1 MKKKKSISLAHNKT
15 LGHFIALGFY
25 LALGYFLFLAASN
38 MNYVWKWN
46 SIPKYFAYEHITSVE
61 APTDG
66 IFTEENGKYFVIT
79 ADNEKEALEI
89 TSEYAFD
96 YDIGE
101 EVYEGDALASKTEMK
116 AGPMLHGIWITIKI
130 SVLAAILTFVIGV
143 VLAFMKLSSYQF
155 LKDIAS
161 VYIAVIRGTPLL
173 VQIFLFYFIVA
184 NIFELERFV
193 AGVLSLGIF
202 FGAYMAEILRG
213 AIQSIDKGQ
222 LEASQSLGMSYFQ
235 TMRHVILPQ
244 AFKRALPTL
253 VGEMIALVKDS
264 SLVSVISI
272 TDLTK
277 VGREIVANT
286 FSPFETWIVIAVM
299 YLTITFSLSYL
310 GHVLEKRMQAK
321 GGMN

>member
-1 MKKKKSISLAHNKT
+1 MARKQSWTQNKNT
-15 LGHFIALGFY
+15 GHLIALVFY
-25 LALGYFLFLAASN
+25 VAVGYFFYMAASN

-46 SIPKYFAYEHITSVE
+46 SVPKYFAYEETINIE
-61 APTDG
+61 APADG
-66 IFTEENGKYFVIT
+66 KLVLENGKYFIDGDDKVELT
-79 ADNEKEALEI
+79 NLD
-89 TSEYAFD
+89 SSFSFEYEVGDSVYQYD
-96 YDIGE
+96 YI
-101 EVYEGDALASKTEMK
+101 ASKTETR
-116 AGPMLHGIWITIKI
+116 AGPILNGLWVTLKI
-130 SVLAAILTFVIGV
+130 SFFAAVLTFIIGTTV
-143 VLAFMKLSSYQF
+143 AFMKLSSLSF
-155 LKDIAS
+155 LRSIAT
-161 VYIAVIRGTPLL
+161 VYITVVRGTPLL

-222 LEASQSLGMSYFQ
+222 LEAAKSLGISNFQ
-235 TMRHVILPQ
+235 AMRYIILPQ

-277 VGREIVANT
+277 VGKEIVANT
-286 FSPFETWIVIAVM
+286 FSPFETWIVVALL
-299 YLTITFSLSYL
+299 YLCITSVLSYI
-310 GHVLEKRMQAK
+310 GHRIEKNMAAS
-321 GGMN
+321 GGMS

>member
-1 MKKKKSISLAHNKT
+1 MGKKHQSLAQNKN
-15 LGHFIALGFY
+15 LGHLIALGFY
-25 LALGYFLFLAASN
+25 ILLAYSLYIAASN

-46 SIPKYFAYEHITSVE
+46 SIPDYFMYTETQTFE
-61 APTDG
+61 APVDGKFIQEDG
-66 IFTEENGKYFVIT
+66 IYYIQKI
-79 ADNEKEALEI
+79 DEKVKLELDD
-89 TSEYAFD
+89 TYEFD
-96 YDIGE
+96 YSVGE
-101 EVYEGDALASKTEMK
+101 DVYEGDYLASKKETHT
-116 AGPMLHGIWITIKI
+116 GPVLNGLWVTLKI
-130 SVLAAILTFVIGV
+130 SFFAAILTFFIGIIIA
-143 VLAFMKLSSYQF
+143 LMKLSSYQF
-155 LKDIAS
+155 LKDIAT
-161 VYIAVIRGTPLL
+161 VYITVIRGTPLL

-193 AGVLSLGIF
+193 AGVLALGIF

-222 LEASQSLGMSYFQ
+222 LEAANSLGISNFQ
-235 TMRHVILPQ
+235 AMRYIILPQ

-277 VGREIVANT
+277 VGKEIVANT
-286 FSPFETWIVIAVM
+286 FSPFETWIVIAVV
-299 YLTITFSLSYL
+299 YLCITSVLSYI
-310 GHVLEKRMQAK
+310 GHRIEKNMAAS

>member
-1 MKKKKSISLAHNKT
+1 MAKKQPWTQNKNI
-15 LGHFIALGFY
+15 GHLIALCFY
-25 LALGYFLFLAASN
+25 IIVGYFFYVAASN

-46 SIPKYFAYEHITSVE
+46 SVPKYFAYEETINIE
-61 APTDG
+61 APVDG
-66 IFTEENGKYFVIT
+66 KLVLENGKYLI
-79 ADNEKEALEI
+79 
-89 TSEYAFD
+89 
-96 YDIGE
+96 IGE
-101 EVYEGDALASKTEMK
+101 ETAELPNLNSSFSFNYEVGENVYQYDYIATKTQTK
-116 AGPMLHGIWITIKI
+116 AGPILNGLWVTLKI
-130 SVLAAILTFVIGV
+130 SFFSAILTFFIGIIV
-143 VLAFMKLSSYQF
+143 AFMKLSHLSF
-155 LKDIAS
+155 LRSIAT
-161 VYIAVIRGTPLL
+161 VYITIVRGTPLL

-222 LEASQSLGMSYFQ
+222 LEAARSLGITNLQ
-235 TMRHVILPQ
+235 AMRYIILPQ

-277 VGREIVANT
+277 VGKEIVANT
-286 FSPFETWIVIAVM
+286 FSPFETWIVVALL
-299 YLTITFSLSYL
+299 YLCITSILSFI
-310 GHVLEKRMQAK
+310 GHRIEKRMQAK
-321 GGMN
+321 GGMS